1 MHHDDQWVKNQAT
14 ARKLADV
21 LKRHALVEAEDL
33 PGLWATE
40 HFTPYSEADNQQRF
54 DAFVVAA
61 LAQLARRVGKLEK
74 QLENLKQHTE
84 ASEFDEGVTSD
95 PPDEKGIDS

>member
-1 MHHDDQWVKNQAT
+1 MHHDDQWVKNRAT

-21 LKRHALVEAEDL
+21 LKGHALVEAEDL

-61 LAQLARRVGKLEK
+61 LSQLARRVGKLEK
-74 QLENLKQHTE
+74 QLETLRQHTD
-84 ASEFDEGVTSD
+84 ASGFDEGVMSN
-95 PPDEKGIDS
+95 PPDEEGIAS